1 MLQVLTSRALKTAQ
15 ILQKST
21 ASCYLQILHDHST
34 FSIGGHKSTTENRPQ
49 RQNAST
55 DLLVVCVGGG
65 DGGYQSLDVGSE
77 NLCLINSQQNSQQLG
92 RGFPG

>member
-1 MLQVLTSRALKTAQ
+1 MLKVLTSRALKTAQ

-21 ASCYLQILHDHST
+21 PSCYLQILHDHST
-34 FSIGGHKSTTENRPQ
+34 FSIGGHESTTENRPQ

-55 DLLVVCVGGG
+55 DLLIVCVGGG